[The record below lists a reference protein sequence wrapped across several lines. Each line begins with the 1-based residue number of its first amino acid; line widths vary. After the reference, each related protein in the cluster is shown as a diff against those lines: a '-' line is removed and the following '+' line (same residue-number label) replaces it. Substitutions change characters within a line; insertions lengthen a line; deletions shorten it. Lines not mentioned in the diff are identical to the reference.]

1 MALKLSPLRSTSF
14 GSFAPYPVS
23 LFFSQ
28 SGRSQAEWQGGVIM
42 TTLRALVG
50 AYSMVVFMGFV
61 VSVPFVWTIVLGIA
75 ATSTE
80 KIVKSRPYQPND
92 ELMQKKILPRTS
104 YEQMRYKSVA
114 KEK

>member
-1 MALKLSPLRSTSF
+1 
-14 GSFAPYPVS
+14 
-23 LFFSQ
+23 
-28 SGRSQAEWQGGVIM
+28 M

-75 ATSTE
+75 ASHPE
-80 KIVKSRPYQPND
+80 QIVKSRPYQPND
-92 ELMQKKILPRTS
+92 ELLQKKMLPRDT
-104 YEQMRYKSVA
+104 YEQNKYQSVA

>member
-1 MALKLSPLRSTSF
+1 
-14 GSFAPYPVS
+14 
-23 LFFSQ
+23 
-28 SGRSQAEWQGGVIM
+28 M

-50 AYSMVVFMGFV
+50 AYSMVAFMGFV

-75 ATSTE
+75 ATSPE

-92 ELMQKKILPRTS
+92 ELVQKKILPRATD
-104 YEQMRYKSVA
+104 EQIKYKIVA

>member
-1 MALKLSPLRSTSF
+1 
-14 GSFAPYPVS
+14 
-23 LFFSQ
+23 
-28 SGRSQAEWQGGVIM
+28 M

-50 AYSMVVFMGFV
+50 AYSIVVFIGFV

-75 ATSTE
+75 ATSPE

-92 ELMQKKILPRTS
+92 ELVQKKILPRATD
-104 YEQMRYKSVA
+104 ERIKYKIVE

>member
-1 MALKLSPLRSTSF
+1 
-14 GSFAPYPVS
+14 
-23 LFFSQ
+23 
-28 SGRSQAEWQGGVIM
+28 M

-61 VSVPFVWTIVLGIA
+61 VSVPIVWTIVLGIA
-75 ATSTE
+75 ATSPE

-92 ELMQKKILPRTS
+92 ELLQKKMLPRDT
-104 YEQMRYKSVA
+104 YEQNKYQSVA